1 MGEEENSP
9 KVLVKKFYALQE
21 ERVQTYNWFED
32 GFTAYLKGAPNYN
45 FPMYRNLVNE
55 ITKAFQGVSQEI
67 ICIEKKLTE
76 SYQLPMLSSLIRKI
90 QEVEKKKLEVTA
102 QLQIARQN
110 EIDQPTSDYSEEAQ
124 ELKQKMFWMKRK
136 PMKMVAAI

>member
-1 MGEEENSP
+1 MFLNTT
-9 KVLVKKFYALQE
+9 KKLKNCTVIYHF
-21 ERVQTYNWFED
+21 FS

-76 SYQLPMLSSLIRKI
+76 SYQLHMVSSLIRKI
-90 QEVEKKKLEVTA
+90 QEVEKKKLEVVSTGHF
-102 QLQIARQN
+102 I
-110 EIDQPTSDYSEEAQ
+110 
-124 ELKQKMFWMKRK
+124 
-136 PMKMVAAI
+136 